1 MNNQTP
7 SVPTEEIVDLSPFKR
22 MVMTIGTL
30 PTAFTESMT
39 YYEALAYF
47 AKYLEETVIPAVNQ
61 NAEATEEL
69 QTLFTELK
77 SYVDNYFDNLDVQD
91 EINAKLDAMVED
103 GTMATIINQEI
114 FGELNT
120 AVANNTTAIAGL
132 NGRVSSAEASITS
145 LDSAISVDEANDTII
160 IGDSYIAGEWYEG
173 GLDWGNQL
181 AGLMGLTVGTNCFI
195 AAASGSGFVREGSGG
210 ATFGTLLSGLS
221 STITDHNKIKNI
233 IVCGG
238 LNDVNADSQSEI
250 QTAISNFI
258 TSAKSS
264 YPNATVYVGMIG
276 WNAGSSNA
284 VLRDNV
290 NTMVLPA
297 YQACSG
303 YGGVYLNGVEFILH
317 YYSFLGTSGAT
328 DAPDGSHPT
337 TIGQRF
343 LSRGIYEA
351 LKGGYTNLTVSE
363 SSISLAGS
371 TCKLNIKNNQ
381 LEMRFQGN
389 ANLGLSSDATSGA
402 KTVDLGELPNAFL
415 RSVGDKSY
423 TTMSMMIKYSDNS
436 WVVQPVRL
444 NVDNQHHLI
453 LNFYSTKALAV
464 TGASWVIENKLLP
477 LLEW

>member
-1 MNNQTP
+1 MENIFIDFLPPWVETGLQPAFYDKESGTVLQQTARMYAKVNELIASNNKLASDFT
-7 SVPTEEIVDLSPFKR
+7 
-22 MVMTIGTL
+22 TL
-30 PTAFTESMT
+30 
-39 YYEALAYF
+39 Y
-47 AKYLEETVIPAVNQ
+47 N
-61 NAEATEEL
+61 
-69 QTLFTELK
+69 
-77 SYVDNYFDNLDVQD
+77 YVHDYFDNLDVQT
-91 EINAKLDAMVED
+91 EINNKLDAMVED

-120 AVANNTTAIAGL
+120 AVNANTLAIEGL
-132 NGRVSSAEASITS
+132 TGRVSTVEGSITTINNT
-145 LDSAISVDEANDTII
+145 LTVDEANDTII

-195 AAASGSGFVREGSGG
+195 AAANGSGFVREGAGG

-221 STITDHNKIKNI
+221 TTITNHNKIKNI

-238 LNDVNADSQSEI
+238 LNDVNADTQSEI

-284 VLRDNV
+284 TLRDSV

-303 YGGVYLNGVEFILH
+303 YGGVYLNGVEYILH
-317 YYSFLGTSGAT
+317 YYSFLGASGAT
-328 DAPDGSHPT
+328 DAPDASHPT
-337 TIGQRF
+337 TTGQRF

-351 LKGGYTNLTVSE
+351 LKSGYTNLTVSE
-363 SSISLAGS
+363 SSTTMAGS
-371 TCKLNIKNNQ
+371 ICKLNIKNNQ

-389 ANLGLSSDATSGA
+389 ATLGLSSDATSGS

-423 TTMSMMIKYSDNS
+423 TSMSMMLKYSDNS

-444 NVDNQHHLI
+444 NVDNHHHLI

-464 TGASWVIENKLLP
+464 TGASWVIENKVLP